1 MKFIAVNALVIIT
14 FFIGLAAAEQP
25 VTFEQAKALS
35 VKLGKPIL
43 LKFVHE
49 DCEYCDEAEREAQTV
64 DEIKNALESVVYL
77 SIDINE
83 GEGVELSEKYK
94 AGINFPVFIL
104 TNSSGEEIYRWI
116 GYSSGAGSFVYSLES
131 AMADTMTVKGRI
143 ARLKSNPTPNDAKY
157 LAKYY
162 SDIDEPLKAVEFYR
176 WAANLDKNVNY
187 TLQIFTN
194 LAQACWKDMVPFE
207 EALSAADSV
216 INSKRVIKN
225 SIVNVVK
232 LITRLARKKG
242 KTDRI
247 EKYLQAGL
255 DATEGSQNKRFV
267 KARHEFMADYT
278 LHVRADTAKAVKIKK
293 ASLSEGWEND
303 RDTFYQFALWCL
315 ERKINLEEAE
325 TYARK
330 TVNLVYAG
338 KYRAKALNTVAEIC
352 EARGNIA
359 EAIKVINM
367 AIQQDPDNDFYV
379 EQLERFTEKL
389 HGGQ

>member
-1 MKFIAVNALVIIT
+1 MGKIVTFTLISAA

-25 VTFEQAKALS
+25 ETFEQAKALS
-35 VKLGKPIL
+35 AGLGKPIL

-64 DEIKNALESVVYL
+64 DEIKDALKSVVYL

-83 GEGVELSEKYK
+83 GEGIELSEKYK

-176 WAANLDKNVNY
+176 RAANLDKNVNY

-194 LAQACWKDMVPFE
+194 LAQACWKDMIPFE
-207 EALSAADSV
+207 EALPAADSV

-278 LHVRADTAKAVKIKK
+278 LHVRADTARAVKIKK

-303 RDTFYQFALWCL
+303 RDTFYRFALWCL

-325 TYARK
+325 MYARQ

-352 EARGNIA
+352 EGRGNIT

-379 EQLERFTEKL
+379 EQLEKFTEKL
-389 HGGQ
+389 NGGQ

>member
-1 MKFIAVNALVIIT
+1 MGKIVTLILISTT
-14 FFIGLAAAEQP
+14 FFISLAAAQQP
-25 VTFEQAKALS
+25 ETFEQAKALS

-64 DEIKNALESVVYL
+64 DEIKNALKSVVYL

-116 GYSSGAGSFVYSLES
+116 GYSSGAGSFVYALES

-143 ARLKSNPTPNDAKY
+143 ARLKSSPTPNDAKY

-176 WAANLDKNVNY
+176 RAANLDKNVDY

-194 LAQACWKDMVPFE
+194 LAQACWKDMIPFE
-207 EALSAADSV
+207 EALPAADSV

-225 SIVNVVK
+225 SIVNVAR

-267 KARHEFMADYT
+267 EARHEFMADYT
-278 LHVRADTAKAVKIKK
+278 LHVRADTAKAIKIKK
-293 ASLSEGWEND
+293 ASLGEGWEND
-303 RDTFYQFALWCL
+303 RDTFYRFALWCL

-352 EARGNIA
+352 EARGNIM
-359 EAIKVINM
+359 EAIKVINL

>member
-1 MKFIAVNALVIIT
+1 MKRFVALTVFGVTLLISI
-14 FFIGLAAAEQP
+14 AAAQQP
-25 VTFEQAKALS
+25 ETFEQAKALS
-35 VKLGKPIL
+35 AGLDKPIL

-49 DCEYCDEAEREAQTV
+49 DCEYCDKSEHEAQTV
-64 DEIKNALESVVYL
+64 DEIKNALKSVVYL
-77 SIDINE
+77 SFDVNE

-143 ARLKSNPTPNDAKY
+143 ARLKANPAPNDAKY

-176 WAANLDKNVNY
+176 RAANLDKNVNY

-194 LAQACWKDMVPFE
+194 LAQACWKDMIPFE
-207 EALSAADSV
+207 ETLPAADSV

-225 SIVNVVK
+225 SIVNVAK

-267 KARHEFMADYT
+267 EARHEFMADYT
-278 LHVRADTAKAVKIKK
+278 LHVRADTAKVIKIKK
-293 ASLSEGWEND
+293 ASLGEGWEND
-303 RDTFYQFALWCL
+303 RDTFYRFALWCL

-330 TVNLVYAG
+330 TVNLVYTG

-352 EARGNIA
+352 EARGDIT

-389 HGGQ
+389 HGDQ